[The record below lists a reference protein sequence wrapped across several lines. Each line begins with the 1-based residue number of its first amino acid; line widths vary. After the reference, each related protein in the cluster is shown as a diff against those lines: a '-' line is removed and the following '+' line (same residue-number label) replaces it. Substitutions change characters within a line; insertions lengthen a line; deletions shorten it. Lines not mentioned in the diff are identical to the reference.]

1 MLADRKLV
9 GSWSGEILVDGKAR
23 TDDFRLRTAYV
34 LQDDVHI
41 ATLTVEE
48 CVYYAVWTRV
58 PTLVTHESRQERVDN
73 LLKMLGIDHVRKSI
87 VGDPMR
93 KGISG
98 GQMKRLS
105 IAVELVTL
113 PDVVFLDEPTSG
125 LDSSIALE
133 VMSAVRD
140 IVGKFFSPFFSFVR
154 FFLSSARCFS
164 VSVPPFSRLL
174 SFFFP
179 PPPLSPAPPL

>member
-9 GSWSGEILVDGKAR
+9 GSWSGEILVDGKPR

-58 PTLVTHESRQERVDN
+58 PSLVTHETRQQRVDV

-140 IVGKFFSPFFSFVR
+140 IVGKLFLFCLPL
-154 FFLSSARCFS
+154 FLSSY
-164 VSVPPFSRLL
+164 VSVCLPL
-174 SFFFP
+174 FFLFLHSPTVFP
-179 PPPLSPAPPL
+179 SSL